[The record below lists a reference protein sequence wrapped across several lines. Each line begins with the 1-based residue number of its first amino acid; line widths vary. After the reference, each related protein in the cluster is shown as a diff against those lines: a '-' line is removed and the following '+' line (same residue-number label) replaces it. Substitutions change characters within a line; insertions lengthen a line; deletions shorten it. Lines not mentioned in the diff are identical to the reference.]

1 MRYWPAL
8 FLLLGCFG
16 SDAYIVEGTVVEVT
30 GHRTLTVDHEEI
42 DGFMAA
48 MVMDFE
54 VADPSLLDGIKAG
67 DRIVAR
73 MQVAENGALLQKIR
87 VTGHGPAPKVAQGGP
102 LPLRS
107 GQPIPETLLYLSNG
121 DTLKLGANQG
131 ERLLLTFLYTTCP
144 MPDYCPA
151 VVSRLNSIESRIPEG
166 ARVVAVTLDPLNDTL
181 KVLEAFA
188 QQVGADPERWVFAR
202 VESQALEALAFQ
214 AALSVMRENGQ
225 ILHSHRFLVLDED
238 GTLIERYDDN
248 RWPVERVLQQLG
260 SGLPLAPSGTSGTLT
275 PAE

>member
-1 MRYWPAL
+1 MRFLPAL
-8 FLLLGCFG
+8 LWLLGCFG

-54 VADPSLLDGIKAG
+54 VADPSLLEGVKAG
-67 DRIVAR
+67 DKIVAR
-73 MQVAENGALLQKIR
+73 MQVAENGALLHKVR
-87 VTGHGPAPKVAQGGP
+87 VTGHGPAPKVAQSGP

-107 GQPIPETLLYLSNG
+107 GQPMPETVLHLSNG
-121 DTLKLGANQG
+121 DTLTLGANQG
-131 ERLLLTFLYTTCP
+131 ERLLVTFLYTTCP

-151 VVSRLNSIESRIPEG
+151 VVSRLKNIESRIPEG
-166 ARVVAVTLDPLNDTL
+166 AKVVAVTLDPVNDTL
-181 KVLEAFA
+181 EVLETFA
-188 QQVGADPERWVFAR
+188 KQVGVDAERWVFAR
-202 VESQALEALAFQ
+202 VESEVLEALAFR
-214 AALSVMRENGQ
+214 AALSVMRDNGQ
-225 ILHSHRFLVLDED
+225 ILHSHRFLVLDQD

-248 RWPVERVLQQLG
+248 RWPVDRVLQQLG
-260 SGLPLAPSGTSGTLT
+260 SGQPLAPSGTSGTLT